1 MDNPQVPDPERLHPQ
16 RGSVGQNPGQMGAKR
31 MSRRSLLHGSLMAG
45 AGTIGS
51 GLLRSPAADA
61 VMDPSAAV
69 LTEPFFGDHQGGI
82 LTGTQRS
89 TVLAAFDLAT
99 DERTDLAALLQR
111 WTAMGAQLSVGAT
124 APIPAENLSGD
135 HHASAD
141 SLEAYGLGPSRLTLT
156 IGFGRS
162 LFVDAEGRD
171 RFKLAPRRPP
181 ALIDLPAFSGDALV
195 AGDSDGDLLLQA
207 CADDAQVAFH
217 AIRSLARVAPDIAI
231 LRWTQ
236 SGFSPGDQAGTPRN
250 LMGFKDGTMDS
261 NLHPPDDLEAT
272 LWAGTEG
279 PVWMRGGSYL
289 VYRRIRIDLQR
300 WDQETVSEQEQVIGR
315 YKVNGAPLGTP
326 EEFSALDLD
335 TQDAKGNLVIPLL
348 AHVRLAAPST
358 NHGAVIVRRAFSYD
372 NGTIPRGE
380 SRAASGGSA
389 LYDAGLLFLAYQK
402 DPRKGFVPIFSKLAG
417 IDSLNDFSLH
427 TASGLFAV
435 PPGARG
441 PGDWVG
447 RLLVD

>member
-1 MDNPQVPDPERLHPQ
+1 MDAR
-16 RGSVGQNPGQMGAKR
+16 RIT
-31 MSRRSLLHGSLMAG
+31 RRSLLHGSLLVG
-45 AGTIGS
+45 AGTVGS
-51 GLLRSPAADA
+51 GLVRPPAAGA
-61 VMDPSAAV
+61 AMNPSAAV

-89 TVLAAFDLAT
+89 TVVGAFDVAT
-99 DERTDLAALLQR
+99 DERKDLAGLLQR
-111 WTAMGAQLSVGAT
+111 WTALGAQLT
-124 APIPAENLSGD
+124 AGETVPIPTEELSGD
-135 HHASAD
+135 TPSSTD

-156 IGFGRS
+156 IGFGKS
-162 LFVDAEGRD
+162 LFEDAEGRD
-171 RFKLAPRRPP
+171 RFKLAHHRPP

-195 AGDSDGDLLLQA
+195 ADDSDGDVFLQA
-207 CADDAQVAFH
+207 CADDPQVAFH
-217 AIRSLARVAPDIAI
+217 AIRSLARVAPDVAI

-236 SGFSPGDQAGTPRN
+236 SGFSGGNQAGTPRN

-261 NLHPPDDLEAT
+261 NLHPPDDLDAT

-279 PVWMRGGSYL
+279 PGWMRGGSYL

-315 YKVNGAPLGTP
+315 DKLNGAPLGTA

-335 TQDAKGNLVIPLL
+335 AQDAEGNLAIPLL
-348 AHVRLAAPST
+348 AHVRLAAPAT

-372 NGTIPRGE
+372 NGTIPQGA
-380 SRAASGGSA
+380 SRAALDKSA
-389 LYDAGLLFLAYQK
+389 VYDAGLLFLAYQK
-402 DPRKGFVPIFSKLAG
+402 DPRKAFVPIFSKLADT
-417 IDSLNDFSLH
+417 DSLNKFSLH